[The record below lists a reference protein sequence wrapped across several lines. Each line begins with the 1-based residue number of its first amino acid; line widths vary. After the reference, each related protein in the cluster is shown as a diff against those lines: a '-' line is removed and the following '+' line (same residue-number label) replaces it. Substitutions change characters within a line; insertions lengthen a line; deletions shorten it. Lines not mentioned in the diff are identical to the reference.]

1 MNKLLY
7 RIFLF
12 YMIISCKSE
21 TTKLTDIDGNQY
33 SITKYGETFWMTE
46 NLKVRRDINGN
57 NIKYFFP
64 DNNSGNVQLYG
75 LLYDFETACKVCP
88 QGWRLPNNEDWE
100 KLFNF
105 SKDNVA
111 GNYKDK
117 QFWKGEI
124 NSNDSGFSI
133 RPSGI
138 GNNEEHPNNFGENTL
153 FWSDSKEEEHF
164 IWTYILEKGKNKIR
178 KASQHPTYAF
188 SIRCIK

>member
-1 MNKLLY
+1 MNKLFY

-12 YMIISCKSE
+12 YTIISCKSE
-21 TTKLTDIDGNQY
+21 TKKLTDIDGNQY
-33 SITKYGETFWMTE
+33 SIAKYGETFWMTE

-57 NIKYFFP
+57 DINYFFP
-64 DNNSGNVQLYG
+64 DNDSGNVQLYG

-88 QGWRLPNNEDWE
+88 QGWRLPNNADWE
-100 KLFNF
+100 QLFNF

-117 QFWKGEI
+117 QFWEGEI
-124 NSNDSGFSI
+124 NSNNSGFSI

-138 GNNEEHPNNFGENTL
+138 GNNKEHPNNFGENTL

-164 IWTYILEKGKNKIR
+164 IWTYILEKGKTKIR